1 MLDGCSRWQAFWKVI
16 VPLGKPIFI
25 TVGIMS
31 ASFWW
36 NELFSPLVYINS
48 EDLQAADFGC
58 SHILCRD
65 LGRCLSRLMW
75 NLQMAF
81 SMLMIIPPA
90 LLYICCSKYIT
101 EGIKTS
107 GMKD

>member
-1 MLDGCSRWQAFWKVI
+1 
-16 VPLGKPIFI
+16 
-25 TVGIMS
+25 
-31 ASFWW
+31 
-36 NELFSPLVYINS
+36 
-48 EDLQAADFGC
+48 
-58 SHILCRD
+58 
-65 LGRCLSRLMW
+65 
-75 NLQMAF
+75 MAF

>member
-1 MLDGCSRWQAFWKVI
+1 MI
-16 VPLGKPIFI
+16 VPLAKPIFI

-36 NELFSPLVYINS
+36 NELFSPMVFIDSDNLKPLTVASLTAFQISGTNG
-48 EDLQAADFGC
+48 QTQ
-58 SHILCRD
+58 
-65 LGRCLSRLMW
+65 W

-81 SMLMIIPPA
+81 SMLMILPPV
-90 LLYICCSKYIT
+90 LLYIFCSKYIT